1 MAPEARLGSRWGAH
15 ATMFNPPWEGSQG
28 PSCIT
33 GRLQCIDPPRFCPH
47 PPRTCW
53 GKLWWAHRLVSAAQ
67 TLLKSR
73 YLAQNEAHL
82 AHSRR
87 FDTHRSSL
95 VHVLSETLVGWIAP
109 AQDRL
114 VGASASD
121 SGQLC
126 DQPSPPTTSTCD
138 DFCVFPTPM
147 RAACAQVWLV
157 PTSTHAPTPPKERE
171 RWQLGGWR
179 RGTGGRVRRQ
189 QSRDS
194 CDSVAFARPRARR
207 ALTGLQGLNVRP
219 CPTPPGPSAGS
230 VPGSRAA

>member
-1 MAPEARLGSRWGAH
+1 M
-15 ATMFNPPWEGSQG
+15 
-28 PSCIT
+28 
-33 GRLQCIDPPRFCPH
+33 
-47 PPRTCW
+47 
-53 GKLWWAHRLVSAAQ
+53 
-67 TLLKSR
+67 
-73 YLAQNEAHL
+73 

-87 FDTHRSSL
+87 FDTHSSSL
-95 VHVLSETLVGWIAP
+95 VHVLSEILVGWIAS

-126 DQPSPPTTSTCD
+126 DQPSPPTTSTSD

-147 RAACAQVWLV
+147 RAACAQIWLV
-157 PTSTHAPTPPKERE
+157 PTSTRALRPLERAVAA
-171 RWQLGGWR
+171 RGGWQ
-179 RGTGGRVRRQ
+179 RGTGGRVQRQ

-194 CDSVAFARPRARR
+194 CDFVAFARPRTRR

>member
-1 MAPEARLGSRWGAH
+1 MAY
-15 ATMFNPPWEGSQG
+15 N
-28 PSCIT
+28 
-33 GRLQCIDPPRFCPH
+33 
-47 PPRTCW
+47 
-53 GKLWWAHRLVSAAQ
+53 
-67 TLLKSR
+67 
-73 YLAQNEAHL
+73 
-82 AHSRR
+82 RR

-95 VHVLSETLVGWIAP
+95 AHVVSETLVGWIAP

-126 DQPSPPTTSTCD
+126 DQPSPPTTSTSD

-157 PTSTHAPTPPKERE
+157 PTSTHALRPREQPEKER
-171 RWQLGGWR
+171 WLLGGCR